1 MIAPRMHTVVLLGLN
16 FLSTATVLV
25 LLGVSLGLIFGQL
38 GIINLAQGDF
48 AMVGAF
54 VMYAMRGAP
63 FLAGIAVAVVVGIGL
78 GLLLEIGLM
87 RRLYDRGF
95 MPALLATWGIG
106 IVLRQGADALFSSTP
121 HSVNAPIASST
132 TIFGVVYPTYRLVAA
147 AAVAALVAAL
157 LLVAYRSSLG
167 LRVRASIDNLEMASL
182 MGISPKRMFTLVFV
196 VATVLGVLAGS
207 LAAPFVGI
215 TPTLGLGYLA
225 PAFFALLLGRP
236 GTIGGP
242 VLGAVL
248 VSALTVVLQQ
258 AFTDTVAQTFL
269 FASFVL
275 LIVVRPGG
283 VTWHLQPKLR
293 RPPRTARAVGSA

>member
-1 MIAPRMHTVVLLGLN
+1 MHTAVLLVLN
-16 FLSTATVLV
+16 FLSTVTVLV

-54 VMYAMRGAP
+54 TMYAMRGVP
-63 FLAGIAVAVVVGIGL
+63 FLVGILVAAGVGVAL
-78 GLLLEIGLM
+78 GLILELGLM

-95 MPALLATWGIG
+95 MPALLATWGVG
-106 IVLRQGADALFSSTP
+106 IVLRQGADAIFSSTP
-121 HSVNAPIASST
+121 HSVNAPITSST
-132 TIFGVVYPTYRLVAA
+132 TIFGVQYPTYRLVAA
-147 AAVAALVAAL
+147 VVVAVLVVAL
-157 LLVAYRSSLG
+157 LTLAYRSSLG

-182 MGISPKRMFTLVFV
+182 LGISPKRMFTLVFV
-196 VATVLGVLAGS
+196 IATVLGVLAGAI
-207 LAAPFVGI
+207 AAPFVGI
-215 TPTLGLGYLA
+215 TPTLGIGYLA

-236 GTIGGP
+236 GTVGGP

-248 VSALTVVLQQ
+248 VAALTVVLQQ

-283 VTWHLQPKLR
+283 VSWHLHRSSR
-293 RPPRTARAVGSA
+293 RPPRPARAAGPA

>member
-1 MIAPRMHTVVLLGLN
+1 MHTVVLLCLN
-16 FLSTATVLV
+16 FLSTVTVLV

-63 FLAGIAVAVVVGIGL
+63 FLVGIGAAVVAGIAL
-78 GLLLEIGLM
+78 GLILEIGLM
-87 RRLYDRGF
+87 RRLYARGF
-95 MPALLATWGIG
+95 MPALLATWGVG

-121 HSVNAPIASST
+121 HSINAPIASST
-132 TIFGVVYPTYRLVAA
+132 VIFGVQYPTYRLVAA
-147 AAVAALVAAL
+147 AVVAVLVAGL
-157 LLVAYRSSLG
+157 LAVAYRSSLG

-182 MGISPKRMFTLVFV
+182 LGISPKRMFTLVFV
-196 VATVLGVLAGS
+196 VATVLGVLAGAV
-207 LAAPFVGI
+207 AAPFIGI

-248 VSALTVVLQQ
+248 VSALTVVLEQ

-283 VTWHLQPKLR
+283 VSWHLQTKLR
-293 RPPRTARAVGSA
+293 RTPPTVRAAGPA